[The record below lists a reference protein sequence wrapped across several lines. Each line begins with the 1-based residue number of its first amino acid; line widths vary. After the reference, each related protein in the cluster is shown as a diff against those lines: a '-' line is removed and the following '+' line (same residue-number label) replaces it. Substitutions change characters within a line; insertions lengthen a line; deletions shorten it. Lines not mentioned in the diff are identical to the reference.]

1 VHLIPR
7 KSIDADDN
15 LGRGMDLALA
25 TLIFLGLGWGL
36 DRWLGTEPV
45 FMIALVLL
53 SLVGQFVR
61 MWYSYDARM
70 RQLEAERESA
80 VRSAPR

>member
-1 VHLIPR
+1 MHLIPR